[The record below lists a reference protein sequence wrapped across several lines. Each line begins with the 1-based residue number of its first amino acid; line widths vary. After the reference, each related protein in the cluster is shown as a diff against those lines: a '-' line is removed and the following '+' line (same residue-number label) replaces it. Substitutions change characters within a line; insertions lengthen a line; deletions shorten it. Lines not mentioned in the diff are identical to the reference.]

1 VKIAQVSF
9 PKKQAIARQTTLRI
23 EVHNSGTKAMPDV
36 ALTVDSLTYKAKQP
50 EGLSD
55 PERPTWVINVGPG
68 PIATK
73 PAVESEEVNPAGGA
87 ETAFVHTWAL
97 GKLKPGHSKV
107 FRWKLTPVR
116 AGTYTVHYRVA
127 AGLNGK
133 AKAVLAGGG
142 APLGSVTVHVA
153 PKPPTTHVNPDTGA
167 VVEGPYRVSSGPI
180 GAVP

>member
-1 VKIAQVSF
+1 MKIAQASF
-9 PKKQAIARQTTLRI
+9 PKKQAIARPSTLRI
-23 EVHNSGTKAMPDV
+23 EVRNSGTKTLPNV
-36 ALTVDSLTYKAKQP
+36 AVTVDSLTYKAKQP
-50 EGLSD
+50 EDLAD
-55 PERPTWVINVGPG
+55 PTRPTWVINTGPG
-68 PIATK
+68 PVATK
-73 PAVESEEVNPAGGA
+73 PPVETEEVNPSGGG

-97 GKLKPGHSKV
+97 GRLAPHASKM

-133 AKAVLAGGG
+133 AKAVLASGG

-153 PKPPTTHVNPDTGA
+153 PKPPLTHVNPNTGA
-167 VVEGPYRVSSGPI
+167 IAEGPYRVAAGPI